1 MTNGSWLNRVSL
13 ERSVT
18 IKHGNSPGT
27 DLSSS
32 VFYGI
37 LAMGL
42 QTTASKFDLTKPSFL
57 PHP

>member
-18 IKHGNSPGT
+18 MKHGNPPGIG
-27 DLSSS
+27 LSSI

-37 LAMGL
+37 LATGL
-42 QTTASKFDLTKPSFL
+42 QTTACKLDLTKPSFL
-57 PHP
+57 PHS